1 MRNLRRTTGGHKQ
14 VNRMHSMLP
23 ADLACEFKSD
33 QRSEAV
39 AEKSKRLIQQRN
51 QGSGEGLDET

>member
-14 VNRMHSMLP
+14 ANRMHAILP
-23 ADLACEFKSD
+23 ADLAGEFKSD

-39 AEKSKRLIQQRN
+39 AEKSKRLVQQWS
-51 QGSGEGLDET
+51 QGLGEGLDER